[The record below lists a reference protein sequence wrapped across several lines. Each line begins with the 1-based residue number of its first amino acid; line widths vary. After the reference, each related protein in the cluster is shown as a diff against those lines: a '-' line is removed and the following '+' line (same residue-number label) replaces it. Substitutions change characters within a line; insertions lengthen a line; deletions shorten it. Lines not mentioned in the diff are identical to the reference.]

1 MALHDIMK
9 ETDES
14 LALEDAAKLLGQQ
27 QDLGC
32 RRLPRHNKAKACL
45 QCLIALLISQFNQY
59 PAGIPPVYPRIL
71 LQAYMV
77 WFHQTNNARTNQTEY
92 RWVIHLQIIFGP
104 P

>member
-32 RRLPRHNKAKACL
+32 RRRPRHNKAKARL
-45 QCLIALLISQFNQY
+45 QGLIAPLISQFNEH
-59 PAGIPPVYPRIL
+59 PRGIPQVYPRIL
-71 LQAYMV
+71 LQAYLV
-77 WFHQTNNARTNQTEY
+77 KFHQNNNALTNQKVY
-92 RWVIHLQIIFGP
+92 RRATHL
-104 P
+104 